1 MSYPDNT
8 VTLTDV
14 FAIEEGFIRSLKR
27 LNLDGYK
34 VSVDGAEFPLEAAT
48 HPYVFL
54 PRLALRA
61 EELAVLVCG
70 VRLFPSM
77 VYTVKTDMASG
88 FVMTESNRLVGE
100 QMDDPNAL
108 RTLAIPVADE
118 STLTYGLQGMLFD
131 QAITQCFDIDAEN
144 KLLKS
149 KDLNLTVHK
158 TFKQTVN
165 YTDGQC
171 IPLLTADYLAINE
184 LHGLAGKEGPLRALN
199 MARLKAEELN
209 RLIAQRREHDNE
221 PEMSSGV

>member
-1 MSYPDNT
+1 MSYPNNT

-14 FAIEEGFIRSLKR
+14 YAIEEGFVRSLKR

-34 VSVDGAEFPLEAAT
+34 VSVKGEEFPLEAAT

-54 PRLALRA
+54 PSLALRA
-61 EELAVLVCG
+61 EELSVLICG

-77 VYTVKTDMASG
+77 VYTVKSEMAAG
-88 FVMTESNRLVGE
+88 FVLTDASRLVGE
-100 QMDDPNAL
+100 QKDDPNAL

-118 STLTYGLQGMLFD
+118 STLTYGLQGMLLY
-131 QAITQCFDIDAEN
+131 QAITECFDIDHDR

-149 KDLNLTVHK
+149 KDMNLTVHK
-158 TFKQTVN
+158 SFKQTAN

-184 LHGLAGKEGPLRALN
+184 LHGLAGQEGPLRALN

-209 RLIAQRREHDNE
+209 RLIAQRRQENNE
-221 PEMSSGV
+221 PEMHSGV

>member
-1 MSYPDNT
+1 MSYPENT
-8 VTLTDV
+8 VALKDV
-14 FAIEEGFIRSLKR
+14 YAIEQGFLRSLSR

-34 VSVDGAEFPLEAAT
+34 VSVDGVEYPLEAAT

-61 EELAVLVCG
+61 EELSILVCG
-70 VRLFPSM
+70 VRLFSSM
-77 VYTVKTDMASG
+77 VYSVKTDTASG
-88 FVMTESNRLVGE
+88 FVMTDSNRLVGE
-100 QMDDPNAL
+100 QKEDPNAL

-118 STLTYGLQGMLFD
+118 TTLTFGLQGMLFD
-131 QAITQCFDIDAEN
+131 QAITECFDIDQEH

-158 TFKQTVN
+158 TFKQTASYV
-165 YTDGQC
+165 DGQC

-209 RLIAQRREHDNE
+209 RMIAQRREEAE
-221 PEMSSGV
+221 PEMQSGV